1 MKKTL
6 KNQFQEVT
14 ITVTS
19 YSLDPYNFFRQMFL
33 AKFYSD
39 VKPLGTPSVC
49 LAVIKSRPDG
59 RRSRHFIAPPAHFSQ
74 REKIRNFYCEIR
86 TPNSAVRYSIFN
98 RKLYFHAES
107 STGGSPVL
115 NYPFTTPIG
124 RSFTTGFMRSSSAA
138 ITSSM
143 SLYARGASSKS

>member
-14 ITVTS
+14 VTVTS

-49 LAVIKSRPDG
+49 PELQIGLGIRTTWHWKSRPW
-59 RRSRHFIAPPAHFSQ
+59 SAFPA
-74 REKIRNFYCEIR
+74 
-86 TPNSAVRYSIFN
+86 
-98 RKLYFHAES
+98 FHRA
-107 STGGSPVL
+107 
-115 NYPFTTPIG
+115 
-124 RSFTTGFMRSSSAA
+124 SSAFFPE
-138 ITSSM
+138 
-143 SLYARGASSKS
+143 GKN